1 MGTFAIV
8 ADNITVSG
16 AQVMAFI
23 RPNTSASLEI
33 LRVEVS
39 NSGSATSTQARV
51 QLITQVSAFP
61 TLTAATP
68 IPFKLGETGTISGGT
83 AGAAGTAGINASDN
97 GAGTKTVLYA
107 AGFNAPI
114 GWAWVSGPDDRILLP
129 ASAASGFAVY
139 MPATPTTTTGWHCMV
154 VYREL

>member
-8 ADNITVSG
+8 ADNLTVSG
-16 AQVMAFI
+16 AKMLVFV

-51 QLITQVSAFP
+51 QLVTQVSAFP
-61 TLTAATP
+61 TSTSATP

-83 AGAAGTAGINASDN
+83 GGAAGTAGIDASSN
-97 GAGTKTVLYA
+97 GAGARTVLYA

-114 GWAWVSGPDDRILLP
+114 GWAWVSGPDDRILMP
-129 ASAASGFAVY
+129 ASAAAGFGVY
-139 MPATPTTTTGWHCMV
+139 IPAAPTTTTGWHCMV